1 MHRCQTKKKF
11 YLFTKTLASSPT
23 KRRGRVT
30 SAEKAVDFCCLALAV
45 PIKLQNETMC
55 TRHSVYSAKNC
66 QFINEFVRVDY
77 PLKVGEKQ
85 FLDVRKR
92 HKSRE
97 SKIKVCYSWFA

>member
-23 KRRGRVT
+23 KRRGRESWVT
-30 SAEKAVDFCCLALAV
+30 SVGKAVDFRHLALAV

-66 QFINEFVRVDY
+66 QFKNELVRIDY
-77 PLKVGEKQ
+77 PLKVGE
-85 FLDVRKR
+85 
-92 HKSRE
+92 
-97 SKIKVCYSWFA
+97 